1 MGCMDQ
7 EIIKCLAPMLGDTT
21 ARNLLTHYC
30 AKLKIK
36 AEEITAAHLPE
47 LSRAIKPMLAV
58 WLGSAGA
65 AQLAEQVARLG
76 RVSVGK

>member
-1 MGCMDQ
+1 MDQ
-7 EIIKCLAPMLGDTT
+7 EIINCLAPMLGTTT
-21 ARNLLTHYC
+21 AKNLLTHYC
-30 AKLKIK
+30 AKLKIR
-36 AEEITAAHLPE
+36 AEDLTADHLPE
-47 LSRAIKPMLAV
+47 LARAIKPMLAV